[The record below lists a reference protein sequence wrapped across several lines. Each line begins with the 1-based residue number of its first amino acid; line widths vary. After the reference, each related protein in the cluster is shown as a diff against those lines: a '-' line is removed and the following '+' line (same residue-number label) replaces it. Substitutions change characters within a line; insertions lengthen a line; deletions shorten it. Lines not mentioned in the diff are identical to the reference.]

1 MMDGNLRRK
10 CVEAVMKDMG
20 DASGDSI
27 AALTIELRP
36 SLGTVH
42 ADDAD
47 IDIEA
52 IVAIVI
58 DTLREEL

>member
-1 MMDGNLRRK
+1 MMDRNIRRE
-10 CVEAVMKDMG
+10 CVKAVMKDMADPAG
-20 DASGDSI
+20 DTI
-27 AALTIELRP
+27 TAANIEVRP

-47 IDIEA
+47 IDIES

-58 DTLREEL
+58 DVIRGEL

>member
-1 MMDGNLRRK
+1 MNSNIGRK
-10 CVEAVMKDMG
+10 CVEAVIEDMG
-20 DASGDSI
+20 DPAGDTI
-27 AALTIELRP
+27 TAANIEVRP

-47 IDIEA
+47 IDIES

-58 DTLREEL
+58 DVIRGEL